1 MGNRRNFFPFRREQR
16 GSNALARLTAE
27 LEAKE
32 RLIQEQARLLA
43 HSQKTFER
51 ASTVAKIGVWECD
64 LPDEVLRWSNGVY
77 DVFEIPRGQPIS
89 RAGVLALYSEESRRE
104 LEALRA
110 KAIRDRSGF
119 TLDAR
124 ITTAKGQERWM
135 RLTANVEC
143 ENGVPVRIFGMKQ
156 DITEERT
163 LWERTRFLAETDVMT
178 GLANRSLFQGH
189 LSDREAIALL
199 LIDLD
204 GFKLVN
210 DTFGHSLGDECL
222 KQIASRLLSLC
233 TESDL
238 VARLGGDEFAVLLRP
253 PREPGAIEVF
263 AEAVLEKLREPIQW
277 REQSF
282 QLGASI
288 GIAIR
293 NRGSVD
299 ETEDL
304 FADADIALYAAKAAG
319 KNNFQVFAPEMR
331 RERDRYAAII
341 NSISTALSN
350 DQLRLYFQPKVRLS
364 DGYLAGFES
373 LLRWKTPG
381 GDIVPAGEF
390 ELAFS
395 DPELSRRLGQWV
407 IGKALDQM
415 AEWNAAGF
423 AFGHVAINLSS
434 VQLCDQ
440 RFAER
445 LLEQIAARGLRP
457 EQMEVE
463 VTEGVFLNSVSAQ
476 VETILGHL
484 RKGGVR
490 VALDDFGTGYASLV
504 HLRDYPI
511 DVIKIDRSFVQ
522 RSQVSERDRAIL
534 EAVLGLGLRIGIEVV
549 AEGIET
555 SDQLCWLKGLGCPMG
570 QGYLFSQPMPA
581 SEAAQ
586 WVVPSE
592 RLFSQDVVDFP
603 VRSFI

>member
-1 MGNRRNFFPFRREQR
+1 MGKRRNFFSFRREQR
-16 GSNALARLTAE
+16 DANALAHLTAE

-43 HSQKTFER
+43 HSQKTFEQ

-64 LPDEVLRWSNGVY
+64 LPGDVLRWSNGVY

-89 RAGVLALYSEESRRE
+89 REDILALYSEESRRE

-110 KAIRDRSGF
+110 KAIRERSGF

-124 ITTAKGQERWM
+124 IRTAKGRERWM

-143 ENGVPVRIFGMKQ
+143 EDGVPVRIFGMKQ

-178 GLANRSLFQGH
+178 GLANRSLFQAH
-189 LSDREAIALL
+189 LSDREAVALL

-222 KQIASRLLSLC
+222 KQIALRLRDLC
-233 TESDL
+233 GESDL
-238 VARLGGDEFAVLLRP
+238 VARLGGDEFAVLLRQ
-253 PREPGAIEVF
+253 PREPGAVEAF
-263 AEAVLEKLREPIQW
+263 AEAVLERLREPIRW
-277 REQSF
+277 RKQSF

-288 GIAIR
+288 GIALR
-293 NRGSVD
+293 NG
-299 ETEDL
+299 EAEDL

-319 KNNFQVFAPEMR
+319 KNNFQVFAPDMR
-331 RERDRYAAII
+331 RARDRHAAII

-350 DQLRLYFQPKVRLS
+350 EQLHLYFQPKVRLS

-373 LLRWKTPG
+373 LLRWKTRG

-415 AEWNAAGF
+415 AEWNDAGF

-445 LLEQIAARGLRP
+445 LLQQIAARGLRP
-457 EQMEVE
+457 EQIEVE

-484 RKGGVR
+484 RQGGVR

-534 EAVLGLGLRIGIEVV
+534 EAVLGLGLRLGIEVV

-581 SEAAQ
+581 VDAAQ
-586 WVVPSE
+586 WGTKAASAA
-592 RLFSQDVVDFP
+592 
-603 VRSFI
+603 

>member
-1 MGNRRNFFPFRREQR
+1 MKQPREQ
-16 GSNALARLTAE
+16 GAV
-27 LEAKE
+27 EA
-32 RLIQEQARLLA
+32 
-43 HSQKTFER
+43 
-51 ASTVAKIGVWECD
+51 
-64 LPDEVLRWSNGVY
+64 
-77 DVFEIPRGQPIS
+77 
-89 RAGVLALYSEESRRE
+89 
-104 LEALRA
+104 
-110 KAIRDRSGF
+110 
-119 TLDAR
+119 
-124 ITTAKGQERWM
+124 
-135 RLTANVEC
+135 
-143 ENGVPVRIFGMKQ
+143 
-156 DITEERT
+156 
-163 LWERTRFLAETDVMT
+163 
-178 GLANRSLFQGH
+178 
-189 LSDREAIALL
+189 
-199 LIDLD
+199 
-204 GFKLVN
+204 
-210 DTFGHSLGDECL
+210 
-222 KQIASRLLSLC
+222 
-233 TESDL
+233 
-238 VARLGGDEFAVLLRP
+238 
-253 PREPGAIEVF
+253 F
-263 AEAVLEKLREPIQW
+263 AEAVLEKLREPIRW

-293 NRGSVD
+293 DRKPAG
-299 ETEDL
+299 EAEDL

-350 DQLRLYFQPKVRLS
+350 EQLHLYFQPKVRLS

-373 LLRWKTPG
+373 LLRWKAPS
-381 GDIVPAGEF
+381 GDVVPAGEF

-415 AEWNAAGF
+415 VEWDVAGF

-445 LLEQIAARGLRP
+445 LLQQIAARGLRP
-457 EQMEVE
+457 EQIEVE

-476 VETILGHL
+476 VETILSHL

-534 EAVLGLGLRIGIEVV
+534 EAVLGLGLRLGIEVV

-581 SEAAQ
+581 VDAAR
-586 WVVPSE
+586 WGAKASAA
-592 RLFSQDVVDFP
+592 
-603 VRSFI
+603 